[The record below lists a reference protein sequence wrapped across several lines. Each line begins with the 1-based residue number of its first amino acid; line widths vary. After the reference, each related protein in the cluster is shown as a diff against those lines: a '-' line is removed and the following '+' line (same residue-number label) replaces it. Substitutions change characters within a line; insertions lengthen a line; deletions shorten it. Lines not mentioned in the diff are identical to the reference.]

1 MKLIEEGIKLDYGNV
16 LITPKQ
22 SDVFS
27 RSKVNL
33 DVKCKFKYSTLDWEG
48 VPVLSSNMDTT
59 GTFEVYDVLSNYNI
73 ITVMHKFYTADDYI
87 NFNTLKGWYPRSMSW
102 TTRLNPDLFMVSTGI
117 SDNDYEKLCE
127 IMDKVE
133 CNWICVD
140 IANGYITKL
149 IDYCKKVRAK
159 FPNKRIVAGNV
170 VTKEMVNILLN
181 EGQVDVVK
189 IGIGPGSACSTRV
202 KTGVGYPQLSAVIEC
217 AKAARVHDGHIIAD
231 GGITC
236 PGDLSKAFGAGAHFV
251 MIGGQFAGHDE
262 NPGDVI
268 EENGKKFKK
277 FYGMSSEQAMNKHYG
292 KMNKYRA
299 SEGREL
305 KIPYKGPLSKTV
317 DDFLGGLRSTC
328 TYTNSPNLAT
338 LHSNTTF
345 ILVNNQYNSSL
356 L

>member
-1 MKLIEEGIKLDYGNV
+1 MVLIEPGIKLDYRNV
-16 LITPKQ
+16 LIKPTQ
-22 SDVFS
+22 SDIFS
-27 RSKVNL
+27 RSNVIL
-33 DVKCKFKYSTLDWEG
+33 DVKCKFKHSTLKWRG
-48 VPVLSSNMDTT
+48 VPILSSNMDTT
-59 GTFEVYDVLSNYNI
+59 GTFEVYDVLNKYNI
-73 ITVMHKFYTADDYI
+73 ITVMHKFYTADDYMKH
-87 NFNTLKGWYPRSMSW
+87 NPVVQRPRSMKW
-102 TTRLNPDLFMVSTGI
+102 TPTLNPDLFMVSTGI
-117 SDNDYEKLCE
+117 SDNDYNNLCA
-127 IMDKVE
+127 IMQKVE
-133 CNWICVD
+133 CNWICID

-149 IDYCKKVRAK
+149 IDYCKKVRAR

-170 VTKEMVNILLN
+170 VTKELVDILLN

-217 AKAARVHDGHIIAD
+217 AEAARKHGGHIIAD

-292 KMNKYRA
+292 TMNKYRA

-305 KIPYKGPLSKTV
+305 KVPYKGPLSKTV

-328 TYTNSPNLAT
+328 TYTNSPT
-338 LHSNTTF
+338 LTILRDNVTF
-345 ILVNNQYNSSL
+345 IRVNSQYNSSL

>member
-1 MKLIEEGIKLDYGNV
+1 MNLIEQDIKLDYGNV
-16 LITPKQ
+16 LIKPKQ
-22 SDVFS
+22 SDIYS
-27 RSKVNL
+27 RSKVVL
-33 DVKCKFKYSTLDWEG
+33 DIRCKFKHSTLKWTG
-48 VPVLSSNMDTT
+48 VPILSSNMDTT
-59 GTFEVYDVLSNYNI
+59 GTFEVYNVLNKYNI
-73 ITVMHKFYTADDYI
+73 ITVMHKFYTADDYMKH
-87 NFNTLKGWYPRSMSW
+87 NPVVRRPTGTW

-117 SDNDYEKLCE
+117 SDNDYKNLCE

-133 CNWICVD
+133 CNWICID

-149 IDYCKKVRAK
+149 LDYCKKVRAK

-170 VTKEMVNILLN
+170 VTKELVNILLN

-217 AKAARVHDGHIIAD
+217 AEAARKHGGHIIAD

-268 EENGKKFKK
+268 EENGKKIKK